1 MFKEFNKFLVTWKL
15 QMANA
20 TNSVY
25 HLEGGENDH
34 KFLTYRTLSAATYE
48 KPKDIKVYKFP

>member
-1 MFKEFNKFLVTWKL
+1 
-15 QMANA
+15 MANA

-25 HLEGGENDH
+25 HLEGGDNDH